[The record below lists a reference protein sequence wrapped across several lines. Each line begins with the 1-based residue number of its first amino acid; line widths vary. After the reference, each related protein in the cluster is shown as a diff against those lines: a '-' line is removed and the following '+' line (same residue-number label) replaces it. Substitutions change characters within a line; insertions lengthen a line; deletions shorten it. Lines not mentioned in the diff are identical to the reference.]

1 MEIFI
6 ILLAIAGGAVI
17 VLLGLSW
24 LAVVFSFM
32 EMSGNTDDDD
42 LLLDGENFD
51 NKTKS
56 NLRR

>member
-6 ILLAIAGGAVI
+6 ILLAIAGGSVI

-42 LLLDGENFD
+42 LLLDGEDFD

>member
-6 ILLAIAGGAVI
+6 ILLAIAGGSVI

-24 LAVVFSFM
+24 FAVVFAFM
-32 EMSGNTDDDD
+32 EMSGNADDD
-42 LLLDGENFD
+42 LSLDGENFD